1 MILLDNRGRCFII
14 FVVELGKFGWHWLS
28 PWVIKHTFSI
38 FLQALIELLQEEPFL
53 GCDSIIIY
61 VTRRTEAD
69 RLAVLLRTCL
79 PERQQITNTNKPT
92 KDKRKNKT

>member
-1 MILLDNRGRCFII
+1 MWTTEDLVLLFLSLNWENLVGIGF
-14 FVVELGKFGWHWLS
+14 S

-79 PERQQITNTNKPT
+79 PERQQITNTNKLT